1 MRLLKKVRTALG
13 LDRCRH
19 IATGAA
25 PITMETLRYFQSL
38 NMPLYELYGMSEC
51 SGPATVGKPG
61 QNRVGACGPLVDGF
75 YMKIHEPDEDGNGE
89 VQCGI

>member
-1 MRLLKKVRTALG
+1 
-13 LDRCRH
+13 
-19 IATGAA
+19 
-25 PITMETLRYFQSL
+25 
-38 NMPLYELYGMSEC
+38 MSEC